1 MLSELLALNK
11 LELTE
16 DELKALADYEKT
28 AFDKFETLKKLDI
41 EGVEPMIYNFNMV
54 NVFREDVEIKK
65 FSRDQ
70 VLSNAPEQFEG
81 AFQVPRVVE

>member
-11 LELTE
+11 LELSE
-16 DELKALADYEKT
+16 NELKALAEYEKT
-28 AFDKFETLKKLDI
+28 AFEKFDELKKLDT
-41 EGVEPMIYNFNMV
+41 ENVEPMIYNYNMV

-65 FSRDQ
+65 FSREQ
-70 VLSNAPEQFEG
+70 VLSNAPEQYEG